1 VTHLESSVARSWNI
15 TGHNSVSRCGRWG
28 TRWYVALG
36 CLIAALSA
44 CSLHASGR
52 KKTDV
57 VYMKNGDKIT
67 CEIRSLS
74 QGQLTIKQDYANSTV
89 VLDWLKVDHIESSQR
104 FVVIDTKGHSA
115 SGKLSETSS
124 DHILSIEEIT
134 EEHIPHADVVG
145 IEETGKTFFGS
156 LQGDVDVGLS
166 FAQSN
171 AQKNLTVQGDLNY
184 QGKKDIA
191 FMNVSSQFA
200 SQTQVSN
207 TNETTAKT
215 GFFRELRKSKWYGGG
230 IANFLSSSEQQID
243 LQTTLGGALAI
254 RPIYTN
260 KTNVTFIAGLA
271 YTDQRDAS
279 DTTATAAN
287 HSLNAAVAV
296 QFSTFRFDGS
306 ALIPPSGS
314 TRDSLRPVAYARHS
328 TKTFTTSSIETFIF
342 EGASMTTMT
351 IARLRAR
358 RPIILVSLRR
368 SVGHSAEQAC
378 ADSMRVVMIDTR

>member
-1 VTHLESSVARSWNI
+1 MTHLESSVAPLWHMIGDKSAGGR
-15 TGHNSVSRCGRWG
+15 GRCA
-28 TRWYVALG
+28 TRWYLLG
-36 CLIAALSA
+36 CLIAALTA
-44 CSLHASGR
+44 CPLHASGR

-115 SGKLSETSS
+115 SGKLSETAS
-124 DHILSIEEIT
+124 DQILSIEEIT
-134 EEHIPHADVVG
+134 QEHIPHADVVG
-145 IEETGKTFFGS
+145 IQETGKTFFES
-156 LQGDVDVGLS
+156 LQGDVDLGLS

-171 AQKNLTVQGDLNY
+171 AQKNLTVQGDLSY

-191 FMNVSSQFA
+191 SMSISSQFA
-200 SQTQVSN
+200 SQKQVNN

-215 GFFRELRKSKWYGGG
+215 GFFRELRKSNWYAGG

-260 KTNVTFIAGLA
+260 KTNVAFIAGLA

-287 HSLNAAVAV
+287 HSLNAAGAV
-296 QFSTFRFDGS
+296 QYSTFRFDAISFDTTIWVYPGLTTPGRVRMTFNEDIYYKFYRDFYIRGS
-306 ALIPPSGS
+306 FY
-314 TRDSLRPVAYARHS
+314 DNYDNRPV
-328 TKTFTTSSIETFIF
+328 
-342 EGASMTTMT
+342 EGAPSNNLGFTSTLGWSF
-351 IARLRAR
+351 R
-358 RPIILVSLRR
+358 
-368 SVGHSAEQAC
+368 
-378 ADSMRVVMIDTR
+378 